1 MEECVG
7 IDDAILREVII
18 PVMAISRRAKDGTT
32 WEPEPLNKSQIY
44 ITTAGYKGT
53 FPYDRLIGFLVR
65 MVTQPDRCMVLGGTW
80 RTPVGVGLQ
89 SKTFITDQK
98 NEGTYNEASFEREY
112 ESKWSGTVEDAFFNG
127 EHFDRNRKL
136 L

>member
-1 MEECVG
+1 M
-7 IDDAILREVII
+7 
-18 PVMAISRRAKDGTT
+18 
-32 WEPEPLNKSQIY
+32 
-44 ITTAGYKGT
+44 
-53 FPYDRLIGFLVR
+53 
-65 MVTQPDRCMVLGGTW
+65 
-80 RTPVGVGLQ
+80 GLQ

-98 NEGTYNEASFEREY
+98 NEGTYNEASFDREY